1 MQHSISSDINKPT
14 SAISDSPAAE
24 LLHAFLTL
32 PGMVRPLVS
41 RDGKWIAWSWFRV
54 GPTADVFAAPT
65 DGSSPPIRLTNSS
78 ENALLVSWT
87 PDSRAVI
94 VQQDKN
100 GDERYQLF
108 RVDLEHAGKM
118 QPLTESNPRYY
129 IRGGNLHPNNYWLVY
144 GANFD
149 VNSNQE
155 IEATWVY
162 RHDLDTGERIP
173 LARPKRAIAVWPQ
186 LSPIGT
192 HVLYSRGDLHP
203 SGQQVWLV
211 DIEGRGD
218 RELLNFGNDVKTA
231 ASWFPDGRRL
241 VVLAERKTHRR
252 LGVYDLETSD
262 LRWLVDDPSI
272 NIESASVPY
281 GSNEIVVI
289 EVNQA
294 RARSFLLDPETS
306 AVKEFPSEVFDNVVL
321 LGPVEHHL
329 ISQIYSSTQ
338 PDEVILFS
346 ITAPEDRTSL
356 SRVWERTSLTPHDL
370 YCAED
375 FRWKSVDGVQIQGW
389 LYRTRAEARGTIVY
403 VHGGP
408 TVHSENRVNP
418 EIQFLLSQGF
428 NILDPN
434 YRGSTGFTLEF
445 RESIK
450 AEGWGGKDQ
459 EDIRCGIETL
469 IAMGVAQRGR
479 VGITGTSYG
488 GYSAWCAITRFRP
501 DVVAAAAPI
510 CGMSDLVVD
519 YETTRPD
526 LRPYSEEMM
535 GGSPLTVPERY
546 YERSPIHFIG
556 NIRGSVLIVQGM
568 QDPNVTPENLR
579 TVVAALEKAGV
590 PYETLIFEDE
600 GHGIY
605 KRRNQKILYQRLAEF
620 FAKSFSAATVVE
632 KLSNN

>member
-1 MQHSISSDINKPT
+1 MQHSIFAELDKQT
-14 SAISDSPAAE
+14 SAIGDTRTAE
-24 LLHAFLTL
+24 LLDAYLTL

-41 RDGKWIAWSWFRV
+41 RDGKWVAWTWFRT
-54 GPTADVFAAPT
+54 GPSADVFAAPT
-65 DGSSPPIRLTNSS
+65 DGSSRPVRLTNSP
-78 ENALLVSWT
+78 ENTVLVSWT

-108 RVDLEHAGKM
+108 RVDLEHAGTM
-118 QPLTESNPRYY
+118 RPLTESNPRYY
-129 IRGGNLHPNNYWLVY
+129 IRGGNLHPNTDWLVY

-149 VNSNQE
+149 ISSNQA

-162 RHDLDTGERIP
+162 RHDLATGERLP
-173 LARPKRAIAVWPQ
+173 LSRPNRAIAVWPQ
-186 LSPIGT
+186 LSPTGA
-192 HVLYSRGDLHP
+192 HVLYARRDLHP

-211 DIEGRGD
+211 DIEGRAD
-218 RELLNFGNDVKTA
+218 RELLNFGSDVKTT

-262 LRWLVDDPSI
+262 LRWLIDDPTI
-272 NIESASVPY
+272 NIESAFVPF
-281 GSNEIVVI
+281 GSDEIVVL
-289 EVNQA
+289 EVNEA
-294 RARSFLLDPETS
+294 RARSFLLDPETC
-306 AVKEFPSEVFDNVVL
+306 AVKQFPSEIFDNLVL
-321 LGPVEHHL
+321 LGPVEEDHW

-338 PDEVILFS
+338 PDEVISFS
-346 ITAPEDRTSL
+346 ITSPKDRTSL
-356 SRVWERTSLTPHDL
+356 SRVWERTSLTTHDL
-370 YCAED
+370 CYAQD
-375 FRWKSVDGVQIQGW
+375 FRWKSVDDLQIQGW
-389 LYRTRAEARGTIVY
+389 LYRTKAEARGTIVY

-434 YRGSTGFTLEF
+434 YRGSTGFSLKF

-469 IAMGVAQRGR
+469 IAMSVAARGR

-488 GYSAWCAITRFRP
+488 GYSTWCAITRFP
-501 DVVAAAAPI
+501 PEVVAAAAPI

-535 GGSPLTVPERY
+535 GGSPLTAPERY

-590 PYETLIFEDE
+590 AYELLTFEDE

-620 FAKSFSAATVVE
+620 FAKSFSTVTRV
-632 KLSNN
+632 